1 MRYSYLEIFVEDIAT
16 SADLRNDAYNY
27 VKGSWDP
34 DWHDT
39 KEGLSFN
46 FNEQDEEHLR
56 SGTIRIPETHALFN
70 FGLLEK
76 QQYSRRTTF
85 DLKLY
90 LPVEEYVRVRLAKA
104 GVPMTIDEAMEYD
117 DKNQ

>member
-16 SADLRNDAYNY
+16 AADLRHDTYNY
-27 VKGSWDP
+27 NKDSWDP

-39 KEGLSFN
+39 KEGLSFY
-46 FNEQDEEHLR
+46 FNDQDERLLM
-56 SGTIRIPETHALFN
+56 SGSIRIPETHPFFN

-76 QQYSRRTTF
+76 QQYGRRAGF

-90 LPVEEYVRVRLAKA
+90 QPVEEYVRVRLAKA
-104 GVPMTIDEAMEYD
+104 GVPMTVDEAGGD
-117 DKNQ
+117 DENQ